1 MAAMLPQTVKES
13 DGLPEEDCAEAGGPG
28 LVLVFS
34 GARPYLLPFALRPGT
49 LELGR
54 DELARARIEDDRV
67 SRRHIA
73 IEQEGTEVRV
83 RDLGSTNGA
92 FLDGKRLPAQSV
104 AAVDLRKVTVLRIG
118 RTLFLI
124 VANLAPYQQALDH
137 PLIADG
143 IIAGPALSTV
153 HKRVA
158 ALAQSGQGL
167 FLRGESGSGKE
178 ITARIYHQAS
188 PRRAGPLLAVNCA
201 TIPKDLAER
210 LLFGTVRGAYSGA
223 VADAPG
229 YLQSAHGGTLF
240 LDEVAELDLAV
251 QAKLLRVLETKEVLP
266 LGGTRSQHIEIG
278 LCAATLRNLR
288 EAVAEGKFREDL
300 YYRIGRPEV
309 GLPPLRERL
318 EEVPHFI
325 HQTVLAAKKLVPSP
339 TLVEACLLRPWPGN
353 VRELC
358 SEVRAAAALAAAE
371 GSDVVL
377 PKHLDDHAGRQL
389 GQAER
394 SAELPSVAA
403 PAEAGRGPDSIKV
416 AAVPE
421 ALLRKASE
429 ALALS
434 PKTIAKLFPAGALSE
449 VFAEA
454 DRLGL
459 DPKERGQRLHARAA
473 EALLAELEARDF
485 NQSELAEVLG
495 TSRTTLGKLIED
507 LRLPRANEL
516 SLEEI
521 ERAREQSG
529 GNLDAAARRLRVSAQ
544 ALKRR
549 LAALHNR

>member
-1 MAAMLPQTVKES
+1 MPAQTVKEL
-13 DGLPEEDCAEAGGPG
+13 DGAPEEDLAEAGSPG

-34 GARPYLLPFALRPGT
+34 GTRPYLLPFALRLGVM
-49 LELGR
+49 EFGR

-67 SRRHIA
+67 SRRHVA
-73 IEQEGTEVRV
+73 IEREATALRV
-83 RDLGSTNGA
+83 RDLGSTNGV
-92 FLDGKRLPAQSV
+92 FLDGRRLPAQSV
-104 AAVDLRKVTVLRIG
+104 AAVDPRKPAVLRIG

-124 VANLAPYQQALDH
+124 VADLAPYQQALNQ
-137 PLIADG
+137 PLVEDG
-143 IIAGPALSTV
+143 IIAGPALRAA
-153 HKRVA
+153 HRRVA
-158 ALAQSGQGL
+158 ALAQSGHGL

-178 ITARIYHQAS
+178 ISARIYHQAS
-188 PRRAGPLLAVNCA
+188 PRRAGPLVAVNCA
-201 TIPKDLAER
+201 TIPKELAER

-223 VADAPG
+223 VADAAG
-229 YLQSAHGGTLF
+229 YLQAAHRGTLF

-251 QAKLLRVLETKEVLP
+251 QAKLLRVLETQEVLP
-266 LGGTRSQHIEIG
+266 LGGTRPQPVEVG

-288 EAVAEGKFREDL
+288 EVVAEGRFREDL

-309 GLPPLRERL
+309 RLPPLRERM

-325 HQTVLAAKKLVPSP
+325 HQTVLAVTKLQPSP

-358 SEVRAAAALAAAE
+358 VEVRAAATLAAAE

-377 PKHLDDHAGRQL
+377 PKHLDDQAGRQI
-389 GQAER
+389 ER
-394 SAELPSVAA
+394 AAAMPSVAA
-403 PAEAGRGPDSIKV
+403 PADALRGPDSAKV

-434 PKTIAKLFPAGALSE
+434 PKTVAKLLPAGVLSE

-454 DRLGL
+454 ERLGL
-459 DPKERGQRLHARAA
+459 APEERGQRLHARAA

-495 TSRTTLGKLIED
+495 TSRTTLGKLMED

-516 SLEEI
+516 GIAEI
-521 ERAREQSG
+521 ERARAQAG
-529 GNLDAAARRLRVSAQ
+529 GNLDAAARLLRVSAQ
-544 ALKRR
+544 ALKKR
-549 LAALHNR
+549 LAALQIR